1 MLGGINPPGIF
12 MEVRCLA
19 NKKTQSPK
27 RSKLSYRIAKKIK
40 KVSTKREKE
49 YSKRLLNRI
58 VNSSILMLW
67 ATYILAW
74 FDKTEIAETLSKTIV
89 TSVIAV
95 VVGYL
100 AKSVIENISKN
111 TTAFGDNI
119 NQKTDSVIDT
129 EDYNDIST
137 EGEDI

>member
-1 MLGGINPPGIF
+1 MLGGISPQGIF

-19 NKKTQSPK
+19 NKKTQNSK
-27 RSKLSYRIAKKIK
+27 KSKLSYRIAKKIK
-40 KVSTKREKE
+40 SVLKKREKE

-67 ATYILAW
+67 GTYILAW